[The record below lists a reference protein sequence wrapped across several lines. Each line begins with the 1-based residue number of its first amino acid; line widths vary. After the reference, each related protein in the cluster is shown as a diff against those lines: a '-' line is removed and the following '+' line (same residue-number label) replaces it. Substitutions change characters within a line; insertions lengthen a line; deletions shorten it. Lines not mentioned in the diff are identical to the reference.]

1 MIQFYLPF
9 FNKKRKYMSVYEY
22 VANNDPKGA
31 EMIINSFGYEVT
43 DRGNLGKSLSE
54 LVSQVGE
61 PALRKVMEYHP
72 DRDIILELSSD
83 DKKSE
88 CGCSS
93 CKRGNQH
100 HEHYMNASGSET
112 PKETKPD
119 TLAHQTNVILVVAT
133 LFIVTALIYK
143 NK

>member
-1 MIQFYLPF
+1 MIQFYLSF
-9 FNKKRKYMSVYEY
+9 FNKKINMSVYQY
-22 VANNDPKGA
+22 VADNDPRGA

-43 DRGNLGKSLSE
+43 DRTNLGQSLTE

-61 PALRKVMEYHP
+61 PALKKVMEYHP
-72 DRDIILELSSD
+72 DRDIILEFNAD
-83 DKKSE
+83 NKKTD
-88 CGCSS
+88 CGC
-93 CKRGNQH
+93 GNCVRMRTQ
-100 HEHYMNASGSET
+100 EHFLNANGNET

-119 TLAHQTNVILVVAT
+119 NLAHQTNVILVVAT

>member
-1 MIQFYLPF
+1 
-9 FNKKRKYMSVYEY
+9 MSVYQY
-22 VANNDPKGA
+22 VADNDPKGA

-43 DRGNLGKSLSE
+43 DKRNLGQSLAE

-61 PALRKVMEYHP
+61 PALLKVMEYHP
-72 DRDIILELSSD
+72 DRDILLELNSD
-83 DKKSE
+83 NKKSE

-93 CKRGNQH
+93 CKRANQNH
-100 HEHYMNASGSET
+100 DQYLNITGSET
-112 PKETKPD
+112 TKESKPD

>member
-1 MIQFYLPF
+1 
-9 FNKKRKYMSVYEY
+9 MSVYQY
-22 VANNDPKGA
+22 VADNDPRGA

-43 DRGNLGKSLSE
+43 DRSNLGQSLTE
-54 LVSQVGE
+54 LVSQIGE
-61 PALRKVMEYHP
+61 PALKKVMEYHP
-72 DRDIILELSSD
+72 DRDIILELNTD
-83 DKKSE
+83 NKKSE
-88 CGCSS
+88 CSCGSCS
-93 CKRGNQH
+93 KTRTQENF
-100 HEHYMNASGSET
+100 MNASGNET

>member
-1 MIQFYLPF
+1 
-9 FNKKRKYMSVYEY
+9 MSVYQY
-22 VANNDPKGA
+22 VADNDPRGA

-43 DRGNLGKSLSE
+43 DKRNLGQSLAE

-61 PALRKVMEYHP
+61 PALLKVMEYHP
-72 DRDIILELSSD
+72 DRDIIIELNSD
-83 DKKSE
+83 NKKSE
-88 CGCSS
+88 CGCGK
-93 CKRGNQH
+93 CNRAKQNNDQ
-100 HEHYMNASGSET
+100 YLNITGSET
-112 PKETKPD
+112 PKEAKPD

>member
-1 MIQFYLPF
+1 
-9 FNKKRKYMSVYEY
+9 MSVYQY
-22 VANNDPKGA
+22 VADNDPKGA

-43 DRGNLGKSLSE
+43 DRRNLGQSLSE
-54 LVSQVGE
+54 LVSQIGE

-72 DRDIILELSSD
+72 DKEIILELNED

-88 CGCSS
+88 CS
-93 CKRGNQH
+93 CGNCKKPKTQ
-100 HEHYMNASGSET
+100 EYYMNASGAET
-112 PKETKPD
+112 TKEAKPD

-133 LFIVTALIYK
+133 LFIVTALIIK

>member
-1 MIQFYLPF
+1 
-9 FNKKRKYMSVYEY
+9 MSVYNY
-22 VANNDPKGA
+22 VADNDPKGA
-31 EMIINSFGYEVT
+31 ELIINSFGYEVT
-43 DRGNLGKSLSE
+43 DKRNLGQSLAE

-61 PALRKVMEYHP
+61 PALLKVMEYHP
-72 DRDIILELSSD
+72 DRDIILELNVD
-83 DKKSE
+83 NKKSE
-88 CGCSS
+88 CSCGTCS
-93 CKRGNQH
+93 KTRTQ
-100 HEHYMNASGSET
+100 EHFMNASGNET

>member
-9 FNKKRKYMSVYEY
+9 FYKKTNMSVYQY
-22 VANNDPKGA
+22 VADNDPKGA
-31 EMIINSFGYEVT
+31 ELIINSFGYEVT
-43 DRGNLGKSLSE
+43 DRRNLGQSLTE
-54 LVSQVGE
+54 LVSQIGE

-72 DRDIILELSSD
+72 DKELILELNL
-83 DKKSE
+83 DKKKPE
-88 CGCSS
+88 CGC
-93 CKRGNQH
+93 GNCTKTKVSKDN
-100 HEHYMNASGSET
+100 YMNASGNET

-143 NK
+143 K

>member
-1 MIQFYLPF
+1 
-9 FNKKRKYMSVYEY
+9 MSVYQY
-22 VANNDPKGA
+22 VADNDPKGA

-43 DRGNLGKSLSE
+43 DRRNLGQSLSE
-54 LVSQVGE
+54 LVAQVGE
-61 PALRKVMEYHP
+61 PALKKVMEYHP
-72 DRDIILELSSD
+72 DRDIILELSSE
-83 DKKSE
+83 DKKSD
-88 CGCSS
+88 CGCGTCMRS
-93 CKRGNQH
+93 RQPQ
-100 HEHYMNASGSET
+100 ELYMNASGSEK

>member
-1 MIQFYLPF
+1 
-9 FNKKRKYMSVYEY
+9 MSVYQY
-22 VANNDPKGA
+22 VADSDPRGA
-31 EMIINSFGYEVT
+31 ELIITSFGYEVT
-43 DRGNLGKSLSE
+43 DRRNLGQSLRE

-61 PALRKVMEYHP
+61 PALKKVMEYHP
-72 DRDIILELSSD
+72 DRDIILELNPSE
-83 DKKSE
+83 KKSE
-88 CGCSS
+88 CGCGK
-93 CKRGNQH
+93 CNKNANH

>member
-1 MIQFYLPF
+1 
-9 FNKKRKYMSVYEY
+9 MSVYQY
-22 VANNDPKGA
+22 VADNDPRGA

-43 DRGNLGKSLSE
+43 DRRNLGTSLSE
-54 LVSQVGE
+54 LVSEVGE

-72 DRDIILELSSD
+72 DKEIIMELNSD
-83 DKKSE
+83 NKKSE
-88 CGCSS
+88 CGCGS
-93 CKRGNQH
+93 CGCKKTRKQDQ
-100 HEHYMNASGSET
+100 YMNASGVET
-112 PKETKPD
+112 PKEAKPD

>member
-1 MIQFYLPF
+1 
-9 FNKKRKYMSVYEY
+9 MSVYNY
-22 VANNDPKGA
+22 VADNDPKGA
-31 EMIINSFGYEVT
+31 ELIINSFGYEVT
-43 DRGNLGKSLSE
+43 DKRNLGQSLSE

-72 DRDIILELSSD
+72 DRDIILELSSE
-83 DKKSE
+83 DKKSD

-93 CKRGNQH
+93 CKRARNS
-100 HEHYMNASGSET
+100 HELYMNASGSET

>member
-1 MIQFYLPF
+1 
-9 FNKKRKYMSVYEY
+9 MSVYQY
-22 VANNDPKGA
+22 VADNDPRGA

-43 DRGNLGKSLSE
+43 DRRNLGQSLTE
-54 LVSQVGE
+54 LVSQIGE
-61 PALRKVMEYHP
+61 PALKKVMEYHP
-72 DRDIILELSSD
+72 DRDIILELNVG
-83 DKKSE
+83 DKTPE
-88 CGCSS
+88 CGC
-93 CKRGNQH
+93 GNCNKTRTQ
-100 HEHYMNASGSET
+100 EHYMNASGNEA

>member
-1 MIQFYLPF
+1 
-9 FNKKRKYMSVYEY
+9 MSVYQY
-22 VANNDPKGA
+22 VADNDPKGA

-43 DRGNLGKSLSE
+43 DRRNLGQSLSE

-72 DRDIILELSSD
+72 DRDIIMELNSE

-88 CGCSS
+88 CGCGN
-93 CKRGNQH
+93 CKRANQNNDQ
-100 HEHYMNASGSET
+100 YLNITGSET
-112 PKETKPD
+112 QKDTKPD

>member
-1 MIQFYLPF
+1 
-9 FNKKRKYMSVYEY
+9 MSVYQY
-22 VANNDPKGA
+22 VAENDPKGA

-43 DRGNLGKSLSE
+43 NRRNLGQSLAE

-61 PALRKVMEYHP
+61 PALLKVMEYHP
-72 DRDIILELSSD
+72 DRDIIIELNSD
-83 DKKSE
+83 NKNSE
-88 CGCSS
+88 CGCGK
-93 CKRGNQH
+93 CKR
-100 HEHYMNASGSET
+100 ASQINDQYLNITGSEN
-112 PKETKPD
+112 PKEAKPD

>member
-1 MIQFYLPF
+1 
-9 FNKKRKYMSVYEY
+9 MSVYQY
-22 VANNDPKGA
+22 VADNDPKGA

-43 DRGNLGKSLSE
+43 DRRNLGQSLSE

-61 PALRKVMEYHP
+61 PALKKVMEYHP
-72 DRDIILELSSD
+72 DRDIILELNVTEKS
-83 DKKSE
+83 SE

-93 CKRGNQH
+93 CKKANQH

>member
-1 MIQFYLPF
+1 
-9 FNKKRKYMSVYEY
+9 MSVYQY
-22 VANNDPKGA
+22 VADNDPKGA
-31 EMIINSFGYEVT
+31 EMIINSFGYDVT
-43 DRGNLGKSLSE
+43 DRRNLGQSLTE

-72 DRDIILELSSD
+72 DKDIILELNSE

-88 CGCSS
+88 CSCGGC
-93 CKRGNQH
+93 KKTKQQDTYLNV
-100 HEHYMNASGSET
+100 SGSET

>member
-1 MIQFYLPF
+1 
-9 FNKKRKYMSVYEY
+9 MSVYQY
-22 VANNDPKGA
+22 VADNDPKGA
-31 EMIINSFGYEVT
+31 ELIINSFGYEVT
-43 DRGNLGKSLSE
+43 DRRNLGQSLSE
-54 LVSQVGE
+54 LVSQIGE

-72 DRDIILELSSD
+72 DREIILELNVD

-88 CGCSS
+88 CGCGG
-93 CKRGNQH
+93 CKKSRTQ
-100 HEHYMNASGSET
+100 EHYMNASGVEAS
-112 PKETKPD
+112 KEAKPD

>member
-1 MIQFYLPF
+1 
-9 FNKKRKYMSVYEY
+9 MSVYQY
-22 VANNDPKGA
+22 VADNDPRGA

-43 DRGNLGKSLSE
+43 DRRNLGQSLSE

-61 PALRKVMEYHP
+61 PALKKVMEYHP
-72 DRDIILELSSD
+72 DRDIILELNVTEKS
-83 DKKSE
+83 SE
-88 CGCSS
+88 CSCGS
-93 CKRGNQH
+93 CKRAKNQ
-100 HEHYMNASGSET
+100 EYYMNASGSEA
-112 PKETKPD
+112 PKDTKPD

>member
-1 MIQFYLPF
+1 
-9 FNKKRKYMSVYEY
+9 MSVYQY
-22 VANNDPKGA
+22 VAENDPKGA

-43 DRGNLGKSLSE
+43 DRRNLGQSLAE

-61 PALRKVMEYHP
+61 PALLKVMEYHP
-72 DRDIILELSSD
+72 DRDILLELNSD
-83 DKKSE
+83 NKKSE

-93 CKRGNQH
+93 CKRANQ
-100 HEHYMNASGSET
+100 YQDQYLNITGSET
-112 PKETKPD
+112 TKESKPD

>member
-1 MIQFYLPF
+1 
-9 FNKKRKYMSVYEY
+9 MSVYQY
-22 VANNDPKGA
+22 VADNDPKGA

-43 DRGNLGKSLSE
+43 DRRNLGQSLSE

-61 PALRKVMEYHP
+61 PALKKVMEYHP
-72 DRDIILELSSD
+72 DRDIILELNPSE
-83 DKKSE
+83 KKSE
-88 CGCSS
+88 CGCGK
-93 CKRGNQH
+93 CNRANQNDQ
-100 HEHYMNASGSET
+100 YMNASGNET
-112 PKETKPD
+112 PKENKPD

>member
-1 MIQFYLPF
+1 
-9 FNKKRKYMSVYEY
+9 MSVYQY
-22 VANNDPKGA
+22 VADNDPKGA

-43 DRGNLGKSLSE
+43 DKRNLGQSLAE

-61 PALRKVMEYHP
+61 PALLKVMEYHP
-72 DRDIILELSSD
+72 DRDILLELNSD
-83 DKKSE
+83 NKKSE

-93 CKRGNQH
+93 CKRANQN
-100 HEHYMNASGSET
+100 YDQYLNITGSET
-112 PKETKPD
+112 TKESKPD

>member
-1 MIQFYLPF
+1 
-9 FNKKRKYMSVYEY
+9 MSVYQY
-22 VANNDPKGA
+22 VADNDPKGA

-43 DRGNLGKSLSE
+43 DRRNLGQSLSE

-72 DRDIILELSSD
+72 DRDIILELSSE
-83 DKKSE
+83 DKKSD
-88 CGCSS
+88 CGCDS
-93 CKRGNQH
+93 CKKAKQPQ
-100 HEHYMNASGSET
+100 ELYLNANGSET
-112 PKETKPD
+112 PKEKTPD

>member
-1 MIQFYLPF
+1 
-9 FNKKRKYMSVYEY
+9 MSVYQY
-22 VANNDPKGA
+22 VADNDPKGA

-43 DRGNLGKSLSE
+43 DKRNLGQSLAE

-61 PALRKVMEYHP
+61 PALLKVMEYHP
-72 DRDIILELSSD
+72 DRDIILELNPNN
-83 DKKSE
+83 KKSE
-88 CGCSS
+88 CSCGKCS
-93 CKRGNQH
+93 KANQK
-100 HEHYMNASGSET
+100 HENYMNAHGSEVT
-112 PKETKPD
+112 KETKSD